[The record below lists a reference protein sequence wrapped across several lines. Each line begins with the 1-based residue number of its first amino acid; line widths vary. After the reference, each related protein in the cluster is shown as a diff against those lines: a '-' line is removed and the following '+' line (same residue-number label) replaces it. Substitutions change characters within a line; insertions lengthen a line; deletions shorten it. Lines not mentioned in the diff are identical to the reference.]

1 MFVGLVTF
9 DRVLQNRLEDLIDAQ
24 RIARL
29 RGLYFDHAPELGA
42 YLLSVAPERQLL
54 VQGLPEGP
62 WQHFVTIAGMV
73 AVITSVL
80 AGASAAVLVAA
91 VSNHSLAGAGAP
103 GSGGAIARLRGMV
116 RYQKLP
122 RDPLPRRVERKFPP
136 PISPSP

>member
-29 RGLYFDHAPELGA
+29 RGLYFDHAPELDA
-42 YLLSVAPERQLL
+42 CLLSVAPERQLL

-91 VSNHSLAGAGAP
+91 VSNHSLAGAVAA
-103 GSGGAIARLRGMV
+103 GGVVAIAVLGVMM
-116 RYQKLP
+116 RYQNVTWNQL
-122 RDPLPRRVERKFPP
+122 RRRYEQL
-136 PISPSP
+136 I

>member
-91 VSNHSLAGAGAP
+91 VSNHSLAGAVAA
-103 GSGGAIARLRGMV
+103 GGVVAIAVLGVMM
-116 RYQKLP
+116 RYQNVTWNQL
-122 RDPLPRRVERKFPP
+122 RRRYEQL
-136 PISPSP
+136 I